1 MSDPTLFAT
10 ALAMLLVAILGFL
23 VLIVAMLLY
32 ASRHLVVRRRPR
44 PYPGCVACKV
54 ADADDDAAD
63 SGRLGYLGL
72 HQEREHTGGVRW

>member
-1 MSDPTLFAT
+1 MSDLDLFT
-10 ALAMLLVAILGFL
+10 TSL
-23 VLIVAMLLY
+23 VLLLLILLTVLGVY
-32 ASRHLVVRRRPR
+32 NQRHFVVRRRPR